1 MSRIQHKVVFICSQV
16 YCYKYTVN
24 QVPFHVV
31 PHLPFATMT
40 ICNDIE
46 IKTYQMYPTTE
57 PQVD

>member
-1 MSRIQHKVVFICSQV
+1 MSIIQHKVVFICSQV

-24 QVPFHVV
+24 QVPFYVV
-31 PHLPFATMT
+31 PHLFATMK

-46 IKTYQMYPTTE
+46 IKTCQMYSTTE